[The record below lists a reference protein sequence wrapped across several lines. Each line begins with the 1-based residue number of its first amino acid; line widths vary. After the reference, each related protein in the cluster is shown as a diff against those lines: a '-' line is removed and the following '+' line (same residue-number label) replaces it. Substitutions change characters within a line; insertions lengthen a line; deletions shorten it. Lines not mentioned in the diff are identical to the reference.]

1 TQTISSMAATS
12 CFSSSISLN
21 AKPNKP
27 SKAPLRFLRSPF
39 LKPSFS
45 PLPASLSS
53 SSPSLPVKLSSS
65 GNANHPLAL
74 ENDDYDEKP
83 REECGVVGIYGDSEA
98 SRLCY
103 LALHALQHRGQEGAG
118 IVTVSKDKVLQTI
131 TGVGLVSEVFNESKL
146 DQLPG
151 DIAIGHVRYS
161 TAGSSMLKNVQPFV
175 AGYRFGSVG
184 VAHNG
189 NLVNYTK
196 LRAELEEN
204 GSIFNTSSDT
214 EVVLHLIAISKARP
228 FFMRIVDAC
237 EKLQGAYS
245 MVFVTEDK
253 LVAVRDP
260 HGFRPLVMGRRS
272 NGAVVFASET
282 CALDLIEATYE
293 REVYPGEVLVVD
305 KDGVKSQCLMP
316 HPEPKQ
322 CIFEHIYFSLP
333 NSIVFGRSVYES
345 RHVFGEILATESPVD
360 CDVVIAVPDS
370 GVVAALGYAAKSGV
384 AFQQGLIRSHYVGRT
399 FIEPSQK
406 IRDFGV
412 KLKLSPVRGVLEGK
426 RVVVVDDSIVRGT
439 TSSKIVRLLREA
451 GAKEVHMRIASPPIV
466 ASCYY
471 GVDTPSSEE
480 LISNRM
486 SVDEVRDYIG
496 SDSLAFLSFETLKK
510 HLGEDSKTFCYACF
524 TGNYPVKP
532 TEDKVKRGGG
542 DFIDDGLV
550 GGINNIE
557 GGWSHLFFPLNPSIS
572 TVRSKTHA
580 FHFPQSTVPANL
592 CTNLSVRRRSVKCMA
607 NPRRVKMVA
616 KQIMRELSDMLL
628 TDTVLQHAVLPEAA
642 LGADRYLSSLTTI
655 SDVEVSNDLQIVKV
669 YVSVFGDDRGK
680 DVAIAGLKSKA
691 KYVRSELGK
700 RMKLRLTPE
709 VRFIEDESME
719 RGSRVL
725 AILDKIKA
733 EKGSEGGAETSDS
746 PEDDQD
752 WGVDDP
758 DEDIIYVNFNMST
771 FSGDETAPF
780 FGFLGAAA
788 ALVFSCMGAAYGT
801 AKSGVGVAS
810 MGVMRPELVMK
821 SIVPVVMAG
830 VLGIYGLIIAVIIS
844 TGINPKAKS
853 YYLFDGYAHLSSG
866 LACGLAG
873 LSAGMAIGI
882 VGDAGVRANAQ
893 QPKLFVGMI
902 LILIFAEALALYGL
916 IVGIILSSRAG
927 QSRAE

>member
-1 TQTISSMAATS
+1 MAATS

-21 AKPNKP
+21 AKPYKP
-27 SKAPLRFLRSPF
+27 SKPLPFLRSPF
-39 LKPSFS
+39 LQPSSS

-53 SSPSLPVKLSSS
+53 SHGVVSSS
-65 GNANHPLAL
+65 RIKNHPLAFL
-74 ENDDYDEKP
+74 SDDYDEKP

-151 DIAIGHVRYS
+151 DIAIGH
-161 TAGSSMLKNVQPFV
+161 
-175 AGYRFGSVG
+175 
-184 VAHNG
+184 
-189 NLVNYTK
+189 
-196 LRAELEEN
+196 
-204 GSIFNTSSDT
+204 
-214 EVVLHLIAISKARP
+214 
-228 FFMRIVDAC
+228 
-237 EKLQGAYS
+237 
-245 MVFVTEDK
+245 
-253 LVAVRDP
+253 
-260 HGFRPLVMGRRS
+260 
-272 NGAVVFASET
+272 
-282 CALDLIEATYE
+282 
-293 REVYPGEVLVVD
+293 
-305 KDGVKSQCLMP
+305 CLMP

-486 SVDEVRDYIG
+486 SVDEVRNYIG

-557 GGWSHLFFPLNPSIS
+557 GGW
-572 TVRSKTHA
+572 VR
-580 FHFPQSTVPANL
+580 
-592 CTNLSVRRRSVKCMA
+592 
-607 NPRRVKMVA
+607 
-616 KQIMRELSDMLL
+616 
-628 TDTVLQHAVLPEAA
+628 
-642 LGADRYLSSLTTI
+642 
-655 SDVEVSNDLQIVKV
+655 
-669 YVSVFGDDRGK
+669 
-680 DVAIAGLKSKA
+680 
-691 KYVRSELGK
+691 
-700 RMKLRLTPE
+700 
-709 VRFIEDESME
+709 
-719 RGSRVL
+719 
-725 AILDKIKA
+725 
-733 EKGSEGGAETSDS
+733 
-746 PEDDQD
+746 
-752 WGVDDP
+752 
-758 DEDIIYVNFNMST
+758 
-771 FSGDETAPF
+771 
-780 FGFLGAAA
+780 
-788 ALVFSCMGAAYGT
+788 
-801 AKSGVGVAS
+801 
-810 MGVMRPELVMK
+810 
-821 SIVPVVMAG
+821 
-830 VLGIYGLIIAVIIS
+830 
-844 TGINPKAKS
+844 
-853 YYLFDGYAHLSSG
+853 
-866 LACGLAG
+866 
-873 LSAGMAIGI
+873 
-882 VGDAGVRANAQ
+882 
-893 QPKLFVGMI
+893 
-902 LILIFAEALALYGL
+902 
-916 IVGIILSSRAG
+916 
-927 QSRAE
+927 